1 MWRTI
6 FKAKWSA
13 VVIGC
18 FRSEFYI
25 AVHYHGNG
33 SIVSSFFF
41 LASGKFSGQYASL
54 AGFILS
60 TTLNSVT
67 RYNQSSFYPCCEKCV
82 KLRC

>member
-41 LASGKFSGQYASL
+41 FWLQV
-54 AGFILS
+54 
-60 TTLNSVT
+60 NSVV
-67 RYNQSSFYPCCEKCV
+67 SM
-82 KLRC
+82 LL